1 MPKVVLDTSIIIEYI
16 DKEAKFQDQ
25 AKAVFSAILEGKIE
39 AIITYPTLSE
49 TYYVSAK
56 IYQKL
61 GMAKPQSLAAELVEW
76 LFRLPSVTMAA
87 ENKELAIEAGNA
99 KLKYCLALTD
109 CYILAASRV
118 YSCKALFRM
127 PEEEMTGKMAA
138 LKKAYQLIFLSDY
151 R

>member
-1 MPKVVLDTSIIIEYI
+1 MEYI
-16 DKEAKFQDQ
+16 DKKAKFQDQ
-25 AKAVFSAILEGKIE
+25 AKGVFSAILEGKIE

-49 TYYVSAK
+49 TYYVSER

-61 GMAKPQSLAAELVEW
+61 GIAKPQSLSAELVEW
-76 LFRLPSVTMAA
+76 LFRLPSVTMAK

-118 YSCKALFRM
+118 YGCKALFRM
-127 PEEEMTGKMAA
+127 PEEEMIGKLAE
-138 LKKAYQLIFLSDY
+138 LRKAYQLIFLADY
-151 R
+151 N